1 LDKTQYWLVY
11 ELEDGM
17 YLVIDGN
24 HRRIILIDKKI
35 ESWPCRVI
43 PKEEVI
49 LSHFIII
56 YFILEINSN

>member
-1 LDKTQYWLVY
+1 LFQLKKAFWSNGEEKSSILDKTQYWLVY

-35 ESWPCRVI
+35 ES
-43 PKEEVI
+43 
-49 LSHFIII
+49 
-56 YFILEINSN
+56 